1 MDIYLFGFI
10 IITIGCLVVTIITM
24 YAHSHKLQS
33 TIVELEDEL
42 NNMYECHVSE
52 SNPWELADTLEA
64 KLKLSQTSRRIQKEE
79 IKELKE
85 ELIELEKELQKQLF
99 LEYSS

>member
-33 TIVELEDEL
+33 TIVELEDEIEDL
-42 NNMYECHVSE
+42 EGELFITDSPSE
-52 SNPWELADTLEA
+52 
-64 KLKLSQTSRRIQKEE
+64 LKIRLSISQTARRLQQEQ

-85 ELIELEKELQKQLF
+85 ELIELEKELQKQLV

>member
-24 YAHSHKLQS
+24 YSHSHKLQS
-33 TIVELEDEL
+33 TIVELEDEIEDL
-42 NNMYECHVSE
+42 EGELFITDSPSE
-52 SNPWELADTLEA
+52 
-64 KLKLSQTSRRIQKEE
+64 LKIRLSISQTARRLQQEQ

-85 ELIELEKELQKQLF
+85 ELIEVEKELL
-99 LEYSS
+99 LLPR

>member
-42 NNMYECHVSE
+42 EDLEGELFITDSPSE
-52 SNPWELADTLEA
+52 
-64 KLKLSQTSRRIQKEE
+64 LKIRLSISQTARRIQQEE

-85 ELIELEKELQKQLF
+85 ELIELEQQLV
-99 LEYSS
+99 SISPA

>member
-10 IITIGCLVVTIITM
+10 IIAFGSLVVTVLVM
-24 YAHSHKLQS
+24 YSHSHKLQS

-85 ELIELEKELQKQLF
+85 ELTELQEELVGIHHQAI
-99 LEYSS
+99 

>member
-33 TIVELEDEL
+33 TIVELEDEIEDL
-42 NNMYECHVSE
+42 EGELFITDSPSE
-52 SNPWELADTLEA
+52 
-64 KLKLSQTSRRIQKEE
+64 LKIRLSISQTARRLQQEQ
-79 IKELKE
+79 IKELE
-85 ELIELEKELQKQLF
+85 EKIIEVEKELL
-99 LEYSS
+99 LLPR

>member
-85 ELIELEKELQKQLF
+85 KIIEVEKELL
-99 LEYSS
+99 LLPR